1 MEPRSE
7 SDTSMMAFDQK
18 PKGNMSPEDR
28 VTPLLAP
35 LLPRRTQSDCQGLPC
50 GAGDDST
57 CLKKELLEPP
67 RMSAERY
74 RQMFRSLTFTKGAKP
89 LVIANQLHN
98 WCSKWLK
105 PELRSPADIVE
116 LIVVEQFIQILPVAV
131 QEWLRLHKVASIDIT
146 VQLVEDYFSR
156 EVCSLEPEDGRSV
169 TKSLLRKK
177 DIPDE
182 GSGTVKSVK
191 IPNKATLSDENVR
204 MDDSPADEKPFV
216 RGRFGFK
223 MQRTAKSTG
232 SDIESSETSPGSN
245 DCGFQYHKRTE
256 HPFPENGSLGRLG
269 DQTEKPEPQSV
280 LSGIAESKSCS
291 PPTETSFANDQELCY
306 EDAARDGA
314 DEMAG
319 YDSDVR
325 LLISPEPYP
334 CTYICSEC
342 GKNFKTNA
350 YLNIHKRIHTGAK
363 PHKCAEC
370 GKRFNQKTELVLHQR
385 KHTGERPF
393 KCVECEKSFIRNSDL
408 IVHRRLHTG
417 ERPYKCTDCEEGF
430 IRSSL
435 LTMHQK
441 RYHMGQKG
449 FTCREC
455 KETFTTSSLLTI
467 HQEVHAVHRSYLC
480 SLCGK
485 AFSHKSQ
492 LIIHHRTHTGERL
505 YACDQCGKG
514 FHRRKALTLHRK
526 IHFDTTN
533 SETLGQ

>member
-1 MEPRSE
+1 MEPSSE
-7 SDTSMMAFDQK
+7 QDTSRMAFDHK
-18 PKGNMSPEDR
+18 PKCPVSPEDQM
-28 VTPLLAP
+28 TPLLAP
-35 LLPRRTQSDCQGLPC
+35 LLPRRTQTDCQGLAR
-50 GAGDDST
+50 GAGDEST

-67 RMSAERY
+67 GMSAERY
-74 RQMFRSLTFTKGAKP
+74 RQMFRSLTFTKGANP
-89 LVIANQLHN
+89 LVIANQLHD

-116 LIVVEQFIQILPVAV
+116 LIVVEQFIQILPVAA
-131 QEWLRLHKVASIDIT
+131 QEWLRLHRVASIDIT
-146 VQLVEDYFSR
+146 VQLVEEYFRS
-156 EVCSLEPEDGRSV
+156 SEPEDGRSV
-169 TKSLLRKK
+169 TKSPLQKK
-177 DIPDE
+177 DTPDG
-182 GSGTVKSVK
+182 GSGTVNSVK
-191 IPNKATLSDENVR
+191 IPKKATPSDGNAR
-204 MDDSPADEKPFV
+204 MDDSPADDKPRV
-216 RGRFGFK
+216 RGGRGYK
-223 MQRTAKSTG
+223 TQRTAKSNG
-232 SDIESSETSPGSN
+232 SDIERSETSPGTEE
-245 DCGFQYHKRTE
+245 CGFQYHKRTKN
-256 HPFPENGSLGRLG
+256 PFPENGSLGHLG
-269 DQTEKPEPQSV
+269 DQTERPQSQ
-280 LSGIAESKSCS
+280 IAKAKPCS
-291 PPTETSFANDQELCY
+291 PPVEASFANDQELCD
-306 EDAARDGA
+306 ENAARDGA

-319 YDSDVR
+319 CGSDVR

-363 PHKCAEC
+363 PHTCAEC

-441 RYHMGQKG
+441 RYHRGQKG

-485 AFSHKSQ
+485 AFNHKSQ

-505 YACDQCGKG
+505 YACDQCRKG
-514 FHRRKALTLHRK
+514 FHRRKALTLHQK
-526 IHFDTTN
+526 THLDTTN
-533 SETLGQ
+533 SETLGL